1 MSDESGEMEARMRAR
16 TKEFGLRII
25 RLFRAL
31 PRNEEAR
38 VIGRQLLRSG
48 TSVGGNYRAVTR
60 ARSRREFI
68 AKMGVVLEE
77 ADESSYWIEVLINA
91 RIMPQAKLQSLFDE
105 SAELVK
111 IFAAALRTAR
121 RKPKDP

>member
-1 MSDESGEMEARMRAR
+1 MGEESAGMEERMRAR
-16 TKEFGLRII
+16 TKDFGLRVI

-77 ADESSYWIEVLINA
+77 ADESAYWLEVLVDA
-91 RIMPQAKLQSLFDE
+91 RIMPGTKLKPLYDE
-105 SAELVK
+105 SEELVK

-121 RKPKDP
+121 RKPSGT